1 MANVLTVP
9 NSGIISFDSLPY
21 SNLEVQPLSS
31 SSRISYNGLGGITIS
46 SKSLSE
52 DRFAVEGI
60 SGVLFTIKDTLTGY
74 TSEVTGDLNVTNEIL
89 SAGVEL
95 HDILSQRLD
104 YDSSNYELELTKGN
118 VVNLS
123 SLSYFNVTP
132 SNVVKT
138 IQEFA
143 ATAPTNLFPGYTITL
158 YNGRVYTYAGTDP
171 SNPAHYLEVNT
182 NPYTPI
188 YREIPMDSNSAI
200 IDTFQI
206 DNYKSAKYMFQVET
220 NFNNEIYYS
229 EINVICSIDSNLGV
243 ACEYGQL
250 YTQQLIVKYDVELNV
265 NQLRLKAFF
274 SNEEDINKKLIF
286 RGHRTN
292 FYRI

>member
-1 MANVLTVP
+1 
-9 NSGIISFDSLPY
+9 
-21 SNLEVQPLSS
+21 
-31 SSRISYNGLGGITIS
+31 
-46 SKSLSE
+46 LSE

-60 SGVLFTIKDTLTGY
+60 SGILFTVKDTNTGY
-74 TSEVTGDLNVTNEIL
+74 TGEIIGDLNVTNQIL

-95 HDILSQRLD
+95 HEILSQKLD
-104 YDSSNYELELTKGN
+104 YNDTNYNLEITKGN

-132 SNVVKT
+132 SSTVKT
-138 IQEFA
+138 IQEF
-143 ATAPTNLFPGYTITL
+143 TSSAPTNLYPGYTVTL
-158 YNGRVYTYAGTDP
+158 YNGRVYTYAGTSP
-171 SNPAHYLEVNT
+171 NNPAHYLEVNT

-188 YREIPMDSNSAI
+188 YREVSMNSNFALIDSFNI
-200 IDTFQI
+200 ED
-206 DNYKSAKYMFQVET
+206 YKSAKYMFQVET

-229 EINVICSIDSNLGV
+229 EINVICSIDTNIGV

-250 YTQQLIVKYDVELNV
+250 YTQQLIVKYDVDINV
-265 NQLRLKAFF
+265 NQLRLYAYF
-274 SNEEDINKKLIF
+274 SNENDSNKKLIF